1 MISWED
7 FENVELRIGTII
19 EVNEFPEARRPAYR
33 LRVDFGPEVGIRKSS
48 AQITDLYD
56 PETLLGKQVL
66 AVTNFPPKQIGPF
79 MSECLVTG
87 IKTDGGAISLVSP
100 DHEVSNGQ
108 RLI

>member
-19 EVNEFPEARRPAYR
+19 EVNEFPEARRPAYK
-33 LRVDFGPEVGIRKSS
+33 LKVDFGPEVGIRKSS

-66 AVTNFPPKQIGPF
+66 AVTNFPPKQIGKF
-79 MSECLVTG
+79 MSECW
-87 IKTDGGAISLVSP
+87 
-100 DHEVSNGQ
+100 
-108 RLI
+108 

>member
-19 EVNEFPEARRPAYR
+19 EVDEFPEARRPAYK
-33 LRVDFGPEVGIRKSS
+33 LKVDFGPEVGIRKSS

-66 AVTNFPPKQIGPF
+66 AEIGRAH
-79 MSECLVTG
+79 V
-87 IKTDGGAISLVSP
+87 
-100 DHEVSNGQ
+100 
-108 RLI
+108 